1 MTSDPDSAP
10 INAFYAS
17 LNETVPDDIVLNA
30 DPYPYRRRVVVIVLF
45 DLSSS
50 MSFLIAGRRP
60 IDLLNKRLREWLPSI
75 RKKGHGELRD
85 AEFAVITFSGRGV
98 QLITGDRSRP
108 RERAHEDGGAFVPA
122 AELDF
127 GTLEASGTTPM
138 VEAINFALDLG
149 EARARYLAGQGLH
162 AVQVRI
168 LMFTDGEPNE
178 RDLPPGAWQA
188 AVARVAAA
196 REERPVQFFALETP
210 EADATVLHELAGDEG
225 YIPLGQFD
233 FAKLLDIIFVASA
246 VPDPYKAIR
255 EQFGWED
262 RDHG

>member
-1 MTSDPDSAP
+1 MTSDPDFAP
-10 INAFYAS
+10 ISAFYAS
-17 LNETVPDDIVLNA
+17 LNETVPDDIALKA
-30 DPYPYRRRVVVIVLF
+30 DHYPYHRRVVVIVLF

-75 RKKGHGELRD
+75 RKKGNGELRD
-85 AEFAVITFSGRGV
+85 AEFAVITFSGHGV
-98 QLITGDRSRP
+98 RVITGDRSRP

-122 AELDF
+122 ALLDF
-127 GTLEASGTTPM
+127 GVLEASGTTPM
-138 VEAINFALDLG
+138 VEAINCALDLG
-149 EARARYLAGQGLH
+149 EARVRYLADQSLPG
-162 AVQVRI
+162 VQVRI

-188 AVARVAAA
+188 AVARVFAA
-196 REERPVQFFALETP
+196 RERGPVQFFALGTP
-210 EADATVLHELAGDEG
+210 DADPTVLRELAGQEG

-233 FAKLLDIIFVASA
+233 FARLLDIILVAST
-246 VPDPYKAIR
+246 VPDPYKTIR

-262 RDHG
+262 RGRG